1 MELLLDLLCLC
12 LLCLTGKILCD
23 ENEQKY
29 IIVKEGTDVVLPC
42 SLSTK
47 EDIESKVFDWRKVAQ
62 KDDGLKEVFMYEKGF
77 HYNNGRPGQSEE
89 FKGRV
94 SHFEDELKHG
104 NASIIIRNTKEADS
118 GDYTC
123 HFPRLHQM
131 FHLKLVVV
139 APEPDINIIDATDD
153 GVLLQCEV
161 RGAAPKPRVEWQDRD
176 GNKLPAEDPQVS
188 ERGDRYHITLQTTV
202 TKTSC
207 CRCVVTQEETNRR
220 THAEIYVAIIVKMS
234 IWTKIL
240 GAVLGI
246 LAFVLGVAVA
256 AFLLRRMYIK
266 NK

>member
-1 MELLLDLLCLC
+1 MKLLLDLLCLC
-12 LLCLTGKILCD
+12 LLCLTRKTLCD
-23 ENEQKY
+23 KNEPKY
-29 IIVKEGTDVVLPC
+29 IIVKEGTDVMLPC

-47 EDIESKVFDWRKVAQ
+47 ENVESKLFDWRKVAQ
-62 KDDGLKEVFMYEKGF
+62 KDEGLKEVFMYERGF

-123 HFPRLHQM
+123 DFPRLHQM

-176 GNKLPAEDPQVS
+176 GNKLPAKDPQVS

-220 THAEIYVAIIVKMS
+220 THAEIYVAIIDNNTS
-234 IWTKIL
+234 IWTYTNL
-240 GAVLGI
+240 YGAGTLAVL
-246 LAFVLGVAVA
+246 AVVY
-256 AFLLRRMYIK
+256 LLRENRN
-266 NK
+266 NKKK

>member
-12 LLCLTGKILCD
+12 LLCLTGKRLCD
-23 ENEQKY
+23 ENEPKY
-29 IIVKEGTDVVLPC
+29 IIVKEGTDVMLPC

-47 EDIESKVFDWRKVAQ
+47 ENVESKVFDWRKVAQ

-104 NASIIIRNTKEADS
+104 NASIIIRNKKEADS
-118 GDYTC
+118 GVYTC

-131 FHLKLVVV
+131 FLLKLVVV

-161 RGAAPKPRVEWQDRD
+161 RGAVPKPRVEWQDRD

-202 TKTSC
+202 TKTGC

-220 THAEIYVAIIVKMS
+220 THAEIYVAIIG
-234 IWTKIL
+234 KIPP
-240 GAVLGI
+240 
-246 LAFVLGVAVA
+246 
-256 AFLLRRMYIK
+256 
-266 NK
+266 

>member
-12 LLCLTGKILCD
+12 LLCLTGKRLCD
-23 ENEQKY
+23 ENEPKY
-29 IIVKEGTDVVLPC
+29 ITMKEGTDVMLPC

-47 EDIESKVFDWRKVAQ
+47 ENVESKVFDWRKVAQ

-104 NASIIIRNTKEADS
+104 NASIIIRNMKEADS

-131 FHLKLVVV
+131 FHLKLVV
-139 APEPDINIIDATDD
+139 DD

-161 RGAAPKPRVEWQDRD
+161 RGAVPKPRVEWQDRD

-202 TKTSC
+202 TKTGS

-220 THAEIYVAIIVKMS
+220 THAEIYVAIIDNNMS
-234 IWTKIL
+234 IWTYMDL
-240 GAVLGI
+240 YGAGTLAVL
-246 LAFVLGVAVA
+246 AVV
-256 AFLLRRMYIK
+256 FLLHENRN
-266 NK
+266 NKKK